1 MNLSCAPLVAILAQ
15 VCAARKPLF
24 FPFLCADPPM
34 FFSSL
39 FTCCFQRDAESSE
52 FGHVSC
58 VDVTVG
64 DGGDEIVL
72 SFHSEGVLIL
82 AMSFSGVREA
92 RLWAHRTHGAT
103 NADVVFPTDCEP
115 DSFAQASLAARVHW
129 TVGENTWEMSQGDLL
144 MAACEALDSKAGC
157 ATVIVARK
165 LASRSRRVEWALVAA
180 KEWNL
185 AEDTDITQD
194 SASTSIASSSQ
205 SPRSTVAESQHQY
218 VWDVTLQTAPAQ
230 EFVAHHQ
237 VSPCRLRQEGGSRA
251 FRWPQEVLMS
261 PCGWRR
267 KTPARMTLKG
277 SHGSPPSLRQ
287 MG

>member
-1 MNLSCAPLVAILAQ
+1 MLMLSSPLIASPI
-15 VCAARKPLF
+15 PL
-24 FPFLCADPPM
+24 
-34 FFSSL
+34 
-39 FTCCFQRDAESSE
+39 
-52 FGHVSC
+52 
-58 VDVTVG
+58 
-64 DGGDEIVL
+64 
-72 SFHSEGVLIL
+72 
-82 AMSFSGVREA
+82 
-92 RLWAHRTHGAT
+92 
-103 NADVVFPTDCEP
+103 
-115 DSFAQASLAARVHW
+115 QASLAARVHW

-165 LASRSRRVEWALVAA
+165 LASRSRRVEWAPVAD
-180 KEWNL
+180 KQWYL

-251 FRWPQEVLMS
+251 FRWPQEVMMS
-261 PCGWRR
+261 PCSVATEDPDWSVAPTSTKSVALMDEMWTLHESVSSSLASGASTPRSTVANSVSESTWDMAHQPVGWI
-267 KTPARMTLKG
+267 G
-277 SHGSPPSLRQ
+277 
-287 MG
+287 